1 MDKIKAQNFIL
12 PFIFAAIPAGYLPF
26 SYLFMVVW
34 FLLGVIIGY
43 DITPSNGSFSWW
55 ILSLGLWGTFVQWPI
70 YALWILLS
78 KDITLRLKVG
88 WILLLIFLN
97 MFAIPYFL
105 YCKYKQNT
113 GPGFIKLFGNRRFK
127 RYLEQKV

>member
-1 MDKIKAQNFIL
+1 MKDQSL
-12 PFIFAAIPAGYLPF
+12 TMPYIFAVIPAGYLPF

-34 FLLGVIIGY
+34 VILGAIFGY
-43 DITPSNGSFSWW
+43 DITPSNGSFTWW
-55 ILSLGLWGTFVQWPI
+55 ILVLGLLGTFVQWPI
-70 YALWILLS
+70 YTLWALLS

-105 YCKYKQNT
+105 YCKYKKNT
-113 GPGFIKLFGNRRFK
+113 GSGFTKLFKNKRFK
-127 RYLEQKV
+127 TYLEQEG